1 MKGFPSKEIVEQLKK
16 QYPAGTRV
24 ELISMCDPYARL
36 KPGDKGTV
44 TVVDD
49 IGTVF
54 VQWDIGSV
62 LGVVYAEDDIRKI

>member
-1 MKGFPSKEIVEQLKK
+1 
-16 QYPAGTRV
+16 
-24 ELISMCDPYARL
+24 MCDPYARL

-62 LGVVYAEDDIRKI
+62 LGVVYAEDNIRKI